1 MPERGVSTSVRAIF
15 HYACSPSLSAKLA
28 ALAPPWLDIRS
39 CPESEDAQLYRLLAD
54 AEVLLHVL
62 KPATA
67 MVMDAAPDLQ
77 LIQKIGV
84 GVNPIDLEHARLR
97 GIRVC
102 NMPGTNSRAVA
113 EATLMLMLTVLRR
126 ARDLDAATRAG
137 DGWRLDPALF
147 DHVGEIGGMLTV
159 LRRTRDLDA
168 ATRAGDGWR
177 LDPTLFDHVGEIGG
191 RTVGL
196 VGYGAVPRLLAPV
209 LRALG
214 ARVLYTATGPKT
226 DAVAEWRELPELLAE
241 SDIVSLHLPL
251 TADTECLIDTG
262 ALARMKRGAVLINTA
277 RGGLVDQNALIE
289 ALRSGQLRGA
299 GFDVYDQEPVPADLP
314 LLEMDNVVL
323 QPHVAWLTP
332 ETLGRSLAVAME
344 NCRRLRDGEELL
356 HRVL

>member
-1 MPERGVSTSVRAIF
+1 MRAIF
-15 HYACSPSLSAKLA
+15 HYACSQSLSAKLK
-28 ALAPPWLDIRS
+28 ALAPTWLDVRS
-39 CPESEDAQLYRLLAD
+39 CPESDAALLYRLLSD

-62 KPATA
+62 EPATA
-67 MVMDAAPDLQ
+67 KVMDAAPKLQ

-84 GVNPIDLEHARLR
+84 GVNTIDLEYAGLR

-113 EATLMLMLTVLRR
+113 EATLMLMLTTLRR
-126 ARDLDAATRAG
+126 ARSLDAATRAG
-137 DGWRLDPALF
+137 DGWRMDPALF
-147 DHVGEIGGMLTV
+147 DQVGEV
-159 LRRTRDLDA
+159 
-168 ATRAGDGWR
+168 
-177 LDPTLFDHVGEIGG
+177 GG

-196 VGYGAVPRLLAPV
+196 VGYGAVPAMLAPV
-209 LRALG
+209 LHALG
-214 ARVLYTATGPKT
+214 ARVLYTATKPKA

-241 SDIVSLHLPL
+241 SDIVSLHVPL
-251 TADTECLIDTG
+251 AAETERLIDGAALLSMKPG
-262 ALARMKRGAVLINTA
+262 ALLINTA

-289 ALRSGQLRGA
+289 ALRSGRLLGA
-299 GFDVYDQEPVPADLP
+299 GLDVYDQEPVPADCP

>member
-1 MPERGVSTSVRAIF
+1 MRAIF
-15 HYACSPSLSAKLA
+15 HYACSQSLSARLK
-28 ALAPPWLDIRS
+28 ALAPSWLDVRS
-39 CPESEDAQLYRLLAD
+39 CPESDAALLYRLLGD

-62 KPATA
+62 EPATA
-67 MVMDAAPDLQ
+67 KVMDAAPKLQ

-84 GVNPIDLEHARLR
+84 GVNTIDLEHAELR

-113 EATLMLMLTVLRR
+113 EATLMLMLTTLRR
-126 ARDLDAATRAG
+126 ALSLDTAIRAG
-137 DGWRLDPALF
+137 DGWRMDPALF
-147 DHVGEIGGMLTV
+147 DQVGEV
-159 LRRTRDLDA
+159 
-168 ATRAGDGWR
+168 
-177 LDPTLFDHVGEIGG
+177 GG

-196 VGYGAVPRLLAPV
+196 VGYGAVPALLAPV

-214 ARVLYTATGPKT
+214 ARVLYTATKPKA
-226 DAVAEWRELPELLAE
+226 DAVAQWRELPELLAQ

-251 TADTECLIDTG
+251 TAETERLIDAAALQSMKPG
-262 ALARMKRGAVLINTA
+262 ALLINTA
-277 RGGLVDQNALIE
+277 RGGLVDQNALIA
-289 ALRSGQLRGA
+289 ALRSGRLRGA
-299 GFDVYDQEPVPADLP
+299 GLDVYDQEPVPADCP

>member
-1 MPERGVSTSVRAIF
+1 MRAIF
-15 HYACSPSLSAKLA
+15 HYACSRSLSAKLK
-28 ALAPPWLDIRS
+28 ALAPSWLDVRS
-39 CPESEDAQLYRLLAD
+39 CPESDAALLYRLLGD

-62 KPATA
+62 EPVTA
-67 MVMDAAPDLQ
+67 KVMDAAPKLQ

-84 GVNPIDLEHARLR
+84 GVNTIDLEHADSR

-113 EATLMLMLTVLRR
+113 EATLMLMLTTLRR
-126 ARDLDAATRAG
+126 ALSLDAATRAG
-137 DGWRLDPALF
+137 DGWRMDPALF
-147 DHVGEIGGMLTV
+147 DQ
-159 LRRTRDLDA
+159 
-168 ATRAGDGWR
+168 
-177 LDPTLFDHVGEIGG
+177 VGEIGG

-196 VGYGAVPRLLAPV
+196 VGYGAVPAMLAPV
-209 LRALG
+209 LQALG
-214 ARVLYTATGPKT
+214 ARVLYTATKPKA
-226 DAVAEWRELPELLAE
+226 DAVAEWHELPELLAQ

-251 TADTECLIDTG
+251 TAETERLIDG
-262 ALARMKRGAVLINTA
+262 AALQSMKPAALLINTA
-277 RGGLVDQNALIE
+277 RGGLVDQRALIA
-289 ALRSGQLRGA
+289 ALRSGRLLGA
-299 GFDVYDQEPVPADLP
+299 GLDVYDQEPVPADCP

>member
-1 MPERGVSTSVRAIF
+1 MRAIF
-15 HYACSPSLSAKLA
+15 HYACSQSLSAKLK
-28 ALAPPWLDIRS
+28 ALAPTWLDVRS
-39 CPESEDAQLYRLLAD
+39 CPESDAALLYRLLSD

-62 KPATA
+62 EPATA
-67 MVMDAAPDLQ
+67 KVMDAAPKLQ
-77 LIQKIGV
+77 LSQKIGV
-84 GVNPIDLEHARLR
+84 GVNTIDLEYAGLR

-113 EATLMLMLTVLRR
+113 EATLMLMLTTLRR
-126 ARDLDAATRAG
+126 ARSLDAATRAG
-137 DGWRLDPALF
+137 DGWRMDPALF
-147 DHVGEIGGMLTV
+147 DQ
-159 LRRTRDLDA
+159 
-168 ATRAGDGWR
+168 
-177 LDPTLFDHVGEIGG
+177 VGEIGG

-196 VGYGAVPRLLAPV
+196 VGYGAVPAMLAPV
-209 LRALG
+209 LHALG
-214 ARVLYTATGPKT
+214 ARVLYTATKPKA

-241 SDIVSLHLPL
+241 SDIVSLHVPL
-251 TADTECLIDTG
+251 AAETERLIDGAALLSMKPG
-262 ALARMKRGAVLINTA
+262 ALLINTA

-289 ALRSGQLRGA
+289 ALRSGRLLGA
-299 GFDVYDQEPVPADLP
+299 GLDVYDQEPVPADCP

>member
-1 MPERGVSTSVRAIF
+1 MRAIF
-15 HYACSPSLSAKLA
+15 HYACSQSLSAKLK
-28 ALAPPWLDIRS
+28 ALAPTWLEIRS
-39 CPESEDAQLYRLLAD
+39 CPESDAALLYRLLGD

-62 KPATA
+62 EPVTA
-67 MVMDAAPDLQ
+67 KVMDAAPKLQ

-84 GVNPIDLEHARLR
+84 GVNTIDLEHADSR

-113 EATLMLMLTVLRR
+113 EATLMLMLTTLRR
-126 ARDLDAATRAG
+126 ALSLDAATRAG
-137 DGWRLDPALF
+137 DGWRMDPALF
-147 DHVGEIGGMLTV
+147 DQ
-159 LRRTRDLDA
+159 
-168 ATRAGDGWR
+168 
-177 LDPTLFDHVGEIGG
+177 VGEIGG

-196 VGYGAVPRLLAPV
+196 VGYGAVPAMLAPV
-209 LRALG
+209 LQALG
-214 ARVLYTATGPKT
+214 ARVLYTATKPKA
-226 DAVAEWRELPELLAE
+226 DAVAEWRELPELLAQ

-251 TADTECLIDTG
+251 TAETERLIDAA
-262 ALARMKRGAVLINTA
+262 ALQSMKPAALLINTA
-277 RGGLVDQNALIE
+277 RGGLVDQRALIA
-289 ALRSGQLRGA
+289 ALRSGRLLGA
-299 GFDVYDQEPVPADLP
+299 GLDVYDQEPVPADCP

>member
-1 MPERGVSTSVRAIF
+1 MPERGVSTSVRAVF
-15 HYACSPSLSAKLA
+15 HYACSPSLSAKLE
-28 ALAPPWLDIRS
+28 ALAPPWLGIRS
-39 CPESEDAQLYRLLAD
+39 CPESDDALLYRLLAD

-67 MVMDAAPDLQ
+67 MVMDAAPDLE

-84 GVNPIDLEHARLR
+84 GVNTIDLEHARLR

-113 EATLMLMLTVLRR
+113 EAALMLMLTVLRR

-147 DHVGEIGGMLTV
+147 D
-159 LRRTRDLDA
+159 D
-168 ATRAGDGWR
+168 
-177 LDPTLFDHVGEIGG
+177 VGEIGG

-196 VGYGAVPRLLAPV
+196 VGYGAVPTLLAPV

-214 ARVLYTATGPKT
+214 ARVLYTATRSKT
-226 DAVAEWRELPELLAE
+226 DAAAEWRALPQLLAE
-241 SDIVSLHLPL
+241 SDIISLHVPL
-251 TADTECLIDTG
+251 TADTECLIDG
-262 ALARMKRGAVLINTA
+262 LALARMKRGAVLINTA
-277 RGGLVDQNALIE
+277 RGGLVDQNALIA
-289 ALRSGQLRGA
+289 ALRSGQLLAA
-299 GFDVYDQEPVPADLP
+299 GLDVYDREPVPADLA

-332 ETLGRSLAVAME
+332 ETLGRSLAMAME

>member
-1 MPERGVSTSVRAIF
+1 M
-15 HYACSPSLSAKLA
+15 SARLK
-28 ALAPPWLDIRS
+28 ALAPSWLDVRS
-39 CPESEDAQLYRLLAD
+39 CPESDAALLYRLLGD

-62 KPATA
+62 EPATA
-67 MVMDAAPDLQ
+67 KVMDAAPKLQ

-84 GVNPIDLEHARLR
+84 GVNTIDLEHAELR

-113 EATLMLMLTVLRR
+113 EATLMLMLTILRR
-126 ARDLDAATRAG
+126 ALSLDTAIRAG
-137 DGWRLDPALF
+137 DGWRMDPALF
-147 DHVGEIGGMLTV
+147 DQVGEV
-159 LRRTRDLDA
+159 
-168 ATRAGDGWR
+168 
-177 LDPTLFDHVGEIGG
+177 GG

-196 VGYGAVPRLLAPV
+196 VGYGAVPALLAPV
-209 LRALG
+209 LRVLG
-214 ARVLYTATGPKT
+214 ARVLYTATGPKP
-226 DAVAEWRELPELLAE
+226 DAEAEWRELPELLAE

-251 TADTECLIDTG
+251 TAETQRLIDAA
-262 ALARMKRGAVLINTA
+262 ALARMKPGAVLINTA
-277 RGGLVDQNALIE
+277 RGGLVDQNALIA
-289 ALRSGQLRGA
+289 ALRSGRLRGA
-299 GFDVYDQEPVPADLP
+299 GLDVYDQEPVPADCP